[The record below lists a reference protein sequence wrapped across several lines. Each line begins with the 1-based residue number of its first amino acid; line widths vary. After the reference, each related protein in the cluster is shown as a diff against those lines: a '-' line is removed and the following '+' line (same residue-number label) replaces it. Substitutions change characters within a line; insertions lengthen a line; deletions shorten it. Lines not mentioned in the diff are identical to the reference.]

1 MNDQSLSDK
10 HIISDF
16 LLWLSVEKGRAD
28 TTLAAYKRD
37 LNKLIDWINDNGL
50 SIQTLGE
57 NDAIRFLRSLQAA
70 DYSDATI
77 TRTMVSVRSLY
88 MFMDI
93 EGLRMDNPT
102 KNIEL
107 PRVPKGL
114 PKALSVEEVNELL
127 AAIEGDSPS
136 ARRDRA
142 ILEVLYGTGARIT
155 EVVNLSLGDL
165 DHADNLIKV
174 LGKGDKERIVPVGRF
189 AMKALNAWL
198 EPEGRGSFE
207 PKEWKS
213 RRDSEALF
221 LNTRGTRLSRQGGW
235 GIVKKYGAK
244 VGLGSKL
251 SPHTLRHCCATHML
265 EHGADIRTVQ
275 ELLGHS
281 SITTTQVYTKVS
293 RHRLIESYRS
303 AHPRATLL

>member
-142 ILEVLYGTGARIT
+142 IIEVLYGTGARIT

-281 SITTTQVYTKVS
+281 SITTTQIYTKVS
-293 RHRLIESYRS
+293 RDRLIESYRS

>member
-114 PKALSVEEVNELL
+114 PKALSIEEINELL

-281 SITTTQVYTKVS
+281 SITTTQIYTKVS
-293 RHRLIESYRS
+293 RDRLIESYRS

>member
-265 EHGADIRTVQ
+265 EHGADIR
-275 ELLGHS
+275 LS
-281 SITTTQVYTKVS
+281 
-293 RHRLIESYRS
+293 LI
-303 AHPRATLL
+303 HI

>member
-37 LNKLIDWINDNGL
+37 LNKLIDWINENGL

-281 SITTTQVYTKVS
+281 SITTTQIYTKVS
-293 RHRLIESYRS
+293 RDRLIESYRS

>member
-28 TTLAAYKRD
+28 TNLAAYKRD

-198 EPEGRGSFE
+198 EPEGRGAFE

-281 SITTTQVYTKVS
+281 SITTTQIYTKVS
-293 RHRLIESYRS
+293 RDRLIESYRS

>member
-70 DYSDATI
+70 GYSDATI

-281 SITTTQVYTKVS
+281 SITTTQIYTKVS
-293 RHRLIESYRS
+293 RDRLIESYRS

>member
-37 LNKLIDWINDNGL
+37 LNKLIDWINDNDL

-70 DYSDATI
+70 HYSDATI

-114 PKALSVEEVNELL
+114 PKALSIEEINELL

-281 SITTTQVYTKVS
+281 SITTTQIYTKVS
-293 RHRLIESYRS
+293 RDRLIESYRS

>member
-1 MNDQSLSDK
+1 
-10 HIISDF
+10 
-16 LLWLSVEKGRAD
+16 
-28 TTLAAYKRD
+28 
-37 LNKLIDWINDNGL
+37 
-50 SIQTLGE
+50 
-57 NDAIRFLRSLQAA
+57 
-70 DYSDATI
+70 
-77 TRTMVSVRSLY
+77 

-127 AAIEGDSPS
+127 AAIEGDNPS

-281 SITTTQVYTKVS
+281 SITTTQIYTKVS
-293 RHRLIESYRS
+293 RDRLIESYRS

>member
-1 MNDQSLSDK
+1 
-10 HIISDF
+10 
-16 LLWLSVEKGRAD
+16 
-28 TTLAAYKRD
+28 
-37 LNKLIDWINDNGL
+37 
-50 SIQTLGE
+50 
-57 NDAIRFLRSLQAA
+57 
-70 DYSDATI
+70 
-77 TRTMVSVRSLY
+77 
-88 MFMDI
+88 
-93 EGLRMDNPT
+93 MDNPT

-235 GIVKKYGAK
+235 G
-244 VGLGSKL
+244 L
-251 SPHTLRHCCATHML
+251 S
-265 EHGADIRTVQ
+265 
-275 ELLGHS
+275 
-281 SITTTQVYTKVS
+281 
-293 RHRLIESYRS
+293 LI
-303 AHPRATLL
+303 HI

>member
-198 EPEGRGSFE
+198 KPEGRGSFE

-235 GIVKKYGAK
+235 GIVKKYGSK

-281 SITTTQVYTKVS
+281 SITTTQIYTKVS
-293 RHRLIESYRS
+293 RDRLIESYRS

>member
-1 MNDQSLSDK
+1 MNDQSLPDK

-281 SITTTQVYTKVS
+281 SITTTQIYTKVS
-293 RHRLIESYRS
+293 RDRLIESYRS

>member
-189 AMKALNAWL
+189 AMKALNGWL
-198 EPEGRGSFE
+198 
-207 PKEWKS
+207 
-213 RRDSEALF
+213 
-221 LNTRGTRLSRQGGW
+221 
-235 GIVKKYGAK
+235 V
-244 VGLGSKL
+244 
-251 SPHTLRHCCATHML
+251 
-265 EHGADIRTVQ
+265 AD
-275 ELLGHS
+275 G
-281 SITTTQVYTKVS
+281 
-293 RHRLIESYRS
+293 
-303 AHPRATLL
+303 

>member
-37 LNKLIDWINDNGL
+37 LNKLIDWINDNDL

-174 LGKGDKERIVPVGRF
+174 LGKGDIERIVPVGRF

-281 SITTTQVYTKVS
+281 SITTTQIYTKVS
-293 RHRLIESYRS
+293 RDRLIESYRS

>member
-114 PKALSVEEVNELL
+114 PKALSIEEINELL

-281 SITTTQVYTKVS
+281 SITTTQIYTKVS

>member
-93 EGLRMDNPT
+93 EGFRMDNPT

-281 SITTTQVYTKVS
+281 SITTTQIYTKVS
-293 RHRLIESYRS
+293 RDRLIESYRS

>member
-50 SIQTLGE
+50 SIHTLGE
-57 NDAIRFLRSLQAA
+57 SDAIRFLRSLQAA

-127 AAIEGDSPS
+127 ATIEGDSPS

-281 SITTTQVYTKVS
+281 SITTTQIYTKVS
-293 RHRLIESYRS
+293 RDRLIESYRS

>member
-1 MNDQSLSDK
+1 MNDQSLPDK

-37 LNKLIDWINDNGL
+37 LNKLIDWINDNDL

-57 NDAIRFLRSLQAA
+57 NDAIRFLRSLQAT

-93 EGLRMDNPT
+93 EGFRIDNPT

-142 ILEVLYGTGARIT
+142 ILEVLYGTAVSYT
-155 EVVNLSLGDL
+155 HL
-165 DHADNLIKV
+165 
-174 LGKGDKERIVPVGRF
+174 
-189 AMKALNAWL
+189 
-198 EPEGRGSFE
+198 
-207 PKEWKS
+207 
-213 RRDSEALF
+213 
-221 LNTRGTRLSRQGGW
+221 
-235 GIVKKYGAK
+235 
-244 VGLGSKL
+244 
-251 SPHTLRHCCATHML
+251 TLPT
-265 EHGADIRTVQ
+265 IYSV
-275 ELLGHS
+275 
-281 SITTTQVYTKVS
+281 
-293 RHRLIESYRS
+293 
-303 AHPRATLL
+303 

>member
-28 TTLAAYKRD
+28 TTLTAYKRD

-93 EGLRMDNPT
+93 EGFRMDNPT

-127 AAIEGDSPS
+127 AAIEGDNPS
-136 ARRDRA
+136 SRRDRA

-281 SITTTQVYTKVS
+281 SITTTQIYTKVS
-293 RHRLIESYRS
+293 RDRLIESYRS

>member
-37 LNKLIDWINDNGL
+37 LNKLIDWINDNDL

-281 SITTTQVYTKVS
+281 SITTTQIYTKVS
-293 RHRLIESYRS
+293 RDRLIESYRS

>member
-57 NDAIRFLRSLQAA
+57 NDAIRFLRSLQAT

-102 KNIEL
+102 KNLEL

-281 SITTTQVYTKVS
+281 SITTTQIYTKVS
-293 RHRLIESYRS
+293 RDRLIESYRS

>member
-114 PKALSVEEVNELL
+114 PKALRIEEINELL

-281 SITTTQVYTKVS
+281 SITTTQIYTKVS
-293 RHRLIESYRS
+293 RDRLIESYRS

>member
-207 PKEWKS
+207 PKEWRS

-293 RHRLIESYRS
+293 RDRLIESYRS
-303 AHPRATLL
+303 AQPRATLL

>member
-10 HIISDF
+10 HVISDF

-281 SITTTQVYTKVS
+281 SITTTQIYTKVS
-293 RHRLIESYRS
+293 RDRLIESYRS

>member
-165 DHADNLIKV
+165 DHANNLIKV

-281 SITTTQVYTKVS
+281 SITTTQIYTKVS
-293 RHRLIESYRS
+293 RDRLIESYRS

>member
-37 LNKLIDWINDNGL
+37 LNKLIDWINDNGV

-114 PKALSVEEVNELL
+114 PKALSIEEVNELL

-281 SITTTQVYTKVS
+281 SITTTQIYTKVS
-293 RHRLIESYRS
+293 RDRLIESYRS

>member
-281 SITTTQVYTKVS
+281 SITTTQIYTKVS
-293 RHRLIESYRS
+293 RDRLIESYRS

>member
-1 MNDQSLSDK
+1 
-10 HIISDF
+10 
-16 LLWLSVEKGRAD
+16 VEKGRAD

-114 PKALSVEEVNELL
+114 PKALSIEEINELL

-281 SITTTQVYTKVS
+281 SITTTQIYTKVS
-293 RHRLIESYRS
+293 RDRLIESYRS

>member
-16 LLWLSVEKGRAD
+16 LLWLSVEKGRAA
-28 TTLAAYKRD
+28 TTLTAYKRD

-142 ILEVLYGTGARIT
+142 IIEVLYGTGARIT

-281 SITTTQVYTKVS
+281 SITTTQIYTKVS
-293 RHRLIESYRS
+293 RDRLIESYRS

>member
-189 AMKALNAWL
+189 AMKALHAWL
-198 EPEGRGSFE
+198 KPEGRGSFE

-221 LNTRGTRLSRQGGW
+221 LNTRGARLSRQGGW

-281 SITTTQVYTKVS
+281 SITTTQIYTKVS
-293 RHRLIESYRS
+293 RDRLIESYRS